1 MISGRL
7 HESAPGVVPFG
18 SFRRDV
24 TSRPCEVPAQDPAE
38 YTRHVYGD
46 VDEATVDPEI
56 GSVDDVCLP
65 DHLPVALHESVQGCM
80 SRRQS
85 RFDFDGY
92 DLPSTHGVY
101 RNRVREGMR
110 GDGVLKAMY
119 DGRPRVETS
128 DSMVKGHT
136 GSHILSGI
144 GSSRIHQGLFRMIA
158 HDTKTIVDRKPVAR
172 DTA

>member
-1 MISGRL
+1 MEAPELNVCYWIADKWYDSEPL
-7 HESAPGVVPFG
+7 HRYVRGALGCITVIPC
-18 SFRRDV
+18 RR
-24 TSRPCEVPAQDPAE
+24 SRGN
-38 YTRHVYGD
+38 R
-46 VDEATVDPEI
+46 
-56 GSVDDVCLP
+56 
-65 DHLPVALHESVQGCM
+65 
-80 SRRQS
+80 
-85 RFDFDGY
+85 GY
-92 DLPSTHGVY
+92 STHGVY

-144 GSSRIHQGLFRMIA
+144 GSSRIPQGLFRMIA